1 MALTSSIKRDY
12 LYNLAKNGKRA
23 DERKFDEFRNIEIET
38 GFISKAEGSARVKIG
53 NTQVIAG
60 IKMDIGDPYSDSPDK
75 GVMITAAELIPLA
88 SPDFESGPP
97 REDAIELARV
107 VDRGIRES
115 EVIGLDKLCIE
126 SGEKI
131 WLVFID
137 IHIIDFD
144 GNLFDAAS
152 LAALAALY
160 NTKIPL
166 SKLTGENKEQYL
178 KNIFKDKNQELLNF
192 GERYGNDISIPYE
205 KAYEIPGVDEV
216 IRRKEETEKKTDKI
230 KISFDDAELSNI
242 SNISNYDDFKLNDIP
257 LPMNEPP
264 ISCTSVKF
272 NDVIV
277 LDPSLDEEEIAEA
290 RLTVATDKNGDI
302 RAMQKGLSGSFTVE
316 EIKKVIKA
324 SIDNGAKIREELY
337 KSAGK

>member
-1 MALTSSIKRDY
+1 MALTPSIKRDY

-97 REDAIELARV
+97 RENAIELARV

-126 SGEKI
+126 SGERI

-160 NTKIPL
+160 NTTVPI
-166 SKLTGENKEQYL
+166 
-178 KNIFKDKNQELLNF
+178 
-192 GERYGNDISIPYE
+192 ERLRPNLE
-205 KAYEIPGVDEV
+205 KAQ
-216 IRRKEETEKKTDKI
+216 EKFP
-230 KISFDDAELSNI
+230 S
-242 SNISNYDDFKLNDIP
+242 ISNYLEEHPKDFQ

-302 RAMQKGLSGSFTVE
+302 RAMQKGLTGSFTVE
-316 EIKKVIKA
+316 EIKKAIKA
-324 SIDNGAKIREELY
+324 SIDNGTKIREELY

>member
-23 DERKFDEFRNIEIET
+23 DGRKFDEFRNIEIET
-38 GFISKAEGSARVKIG
+38 GLISKAEGSARVKIG
-53 NTQVIAG
+53 NTQIIAG
-60 IKMDIGDPYSDSPDK
+60 IKMDIGDPYPDSPDK

-115 EVIGLDKLCIE
+115 EVIGLDKLCME

-152 LAALAALY
+152 LAALAALF
-160 NTKIPL
+160 NTTVPIERL
-166 SKLTGENKEQYL
+166 RSTLEKLQEKFPSVKNYL
-178 KNIFKDKNQELLNF
+178 EEHPKDYQ
-192 GERYGNDISIPYE
+192 
-205 KAYEIPGVDEV
+205 
-216 IRRKEETEKKTDKI
+216 
-230 KISFDDAELSNI
+230 
-242 SNISNYDDFKLNDIP
+242 

-272 NDVIV
+272 NDVVV

-302 RAMQKGLSGSFTVE
+302 RAMQKGLNGSFTVE

-324 SIDNGAKIREELY
+324 SLDNGREIRVKLD
-337 KSAGK
+337 KSTGK

>member
-1 MALTSSIKRDY
+1 MSVVSSIKRDY
-12 LYNLAKNGKRA
+12 IYKLANDGKRV
-23 DERKFDEFRNIEIET
+23 DDRKFDEYRPIKIET
-38 GFISKAEGSARVKIG
+38 GIISKAEGSARVKIG
-53 NTQVIAG
+53 NTQVVAG
-60 IKMDIGDPYSDSPDK
+60 IKMDIGEPYPDSPDK

-97 REDAIELARV
+97 RENAIELARV

-126 SGEKI
+126 PGEKI
-131 WLVFID
+131 WLAFID

-152 LAALAALY
+152 LAALAALFDA
-160 NTKIPL
+160 TVPVERLRPALEKHQEKFPSI
-166 SKLTGENKEQYL
+166 KKYL
-178 KNIFKDKNQELLNF
+178 EKHPKDYQ
-192 GERYGNDISIPYE
+192 
-205 KAYEIPGVDEV
+205 
-216 IRRKEETEKKTDKI
+216 
-230 KISFDDAELSNI
+230 
-242 SNISNYDDFKLNDIP
+242 

-290 RLTVATDKNGDI
+290 RLTVAMDKNKDI
-302 RAMQKGLSGSFTVE
+302 RAMQKGLNGVFTVD
-316 EIKKVIKA
+316 EIKNIIKT
-324 SIDNGAKIREELY
+324 SVDNSAKIRRMLEEAVN
-337 KSAGK
+337 KRNH